1 MYMST
6 HYSCTDGC
14 EPSCGCW
21 VSPLL
26 VPVSPTHSSPA
37 RLAQRFIYL
46 LYLSTLYCYLQM
58 HQKRVSDLIM
68 DGCEPPCGFWDLNSG
83 PSEEQ
88 SVLLPAEPSHQPCL
102 FYLYEYTVPIFKHTR
117 RGHHIPFQVVVS
129 HHVGVEPRTSA
140 LEEQSVLLTAET
152 SLQPHFF

>member
-1 MYMST
+1 MWGIEFFRTSA
-6 HYSCTDGC
+6 
-14 EPSCGCW
+14 
-21 VSPLL
+21 
-26 VPVSPTHSSPA
+26 HSVPA
-37 RLAQRFIYL
+37 RSGPNIYL
-46 LYLSTLYCYLQM
+46 FSKYKYTVAAFRRTRRGCQISLQM
-58 HQKRVSDLIM
+58 VVRHHVD
-68 DGCEPPCGFWDLNSG
+68 CWDLNSG

-102 FYLYEYTVPIFKHTR
+102 FYLYEYTVAIFKHTR